1 MPYKASHPR
10 VQGASLPLSTRVP
23 RAGHFFF
30 SSEEKVTKK
39 TPPPTPH
46 HARCARV
53 VPCAS
58 RRPRAGANS
67 RIPALG
73 HARLSPAVACDA
85 RCGEG
90 GGSRNP
96 DQEQQRARLFCFG
109 AQERAA
115 LVFPGPHCIAAAA
128 GGNARRG
135 GAMDRADSVVWTGT
149 CSQRNPAADADPLG
163 RMPKGRNAL
172 GRVSL
177 LTFSARAEKVR
188 RSSAGRV
195 EALALKIKKCR
206 TWLTAPLL
214 APEFVEIPNEV
225 RQPPRGDRLA
235 QPAHQILVV
244 MQIVDRRQHRPEHLA
259 AFVEMAQIGA

>member
-1 MPYKASHPR
+1 MPRERHVIQSARMPYKASHPR

-58 RRPRAGANS
+58 RRQRAGANS

-90 GGSRNP
+90 GGRSKTRSRATVCSAFALLP
-96 DQEQQRARLFCFG
+96 PLLLRAG
-109 AQERAA
+109 ARC
-115 LVFPGPHCIAAAA
+115 LGFSGSPLHCGVSGRSGPA
-128 GGNARRG
+128 GVR
-135 GAMDRADSVVWTGT
+135 AMDRAHSAIAHGRAISGT
-149 CSQRNPAADADPLG
+149 RPLTRTRSAG
-163 RMPKGRNAL
+163 CASGAMLWG
-172 GRVSL
+172 VSL
-177 LTFSARAEKVR
+177 
-188 RSSAGRV
+188 
-195 EALALKIKKCR
+195 C
-206 TWLTAPLL
+206 LL
-214 APEFVEIPNEV
+214 SLHEQ
-225 RQPPRGDRLA
+225 RK
-235 QPAHQILVV
+235 
-244 MQIVDRRQHRPEHLA
+244 
-259 AFVEMAQIGA
+259 

>member
-1 MPYKASHPR
+1 MPRERHVIQSARMPYKASHPR

-73 HARLSPAVACDA
+73 HARLSPAAACDA

-90 GGSRNP
+90 GGRS
-96 DQEQQRARLFCFG
+96 RARS
-109 AQERAA
+109 RARACTA
-115 LVFPGPHCIAAAA
+115 LDCALAS
-128 GGNARRG
+128 ARRSALLLWLLRVPIALRRQRSEKPAG
-135 GAMDRADSVVWTGT
+135 AARWIAPIPLPGQGCAVNGTRPLTWTRRAGCASGAMLWG
-149 CSQRNPAADADPLG
+149 
-163 RMPKGRNAL
+163 
-172 GRVSL
+172 VSL
-177 LTFSARAEKVR
+177 
-188 RSSAGRV
+188 
-195 EALALKIKKCR
+195 C
-206 TWLTAPLL
+206 LL
-214 APEFVEIPNEV
+214 SLHEQ
-225 RQPPRGDRLA
+225 RK
-235 QPAHQILVV
+235 
-244 MQIVDRRQHRPEHLA
+244 
-259 AFVEMAQIGA
+259 